1 MYNTT
6 EISRNRLQ
14 SQRKKPNSSSM
25 KQPGWD
31 MNITNEESN
40 RIKKD
45 SSYFAKKK
53 TTNIE

>member
-1 MYNTT
+1 
-6 EISRNRLQ
+6 
-14 SQRKKPNSSSM
+14 M

-45 SSYFAKKK
+45 SSYFAKKP
-53 TTNIE
+53 TNIE